1 MDGMQRTTARDANGR
16 FRPGSSGNPAGKRP
30 GTRNRATLLAEL
42 LREGEAE
49 AIGQQMIDKA
59 LAGDAVAVRFC
70 AERLIPRPRG
80 RTIRLDIPEGES
92 PAGEVV
98 ATFNA
103 ALRALNA
110 GEITPA
116 EAVEVSRFLDG
127 RLRVL
132 RAWALEQK
140 LTRWNDPL
148 PIPGDDGPSP
158 LPEVALQAQA
168 ASFGR
173 RSVAAASASA
183 SAPYPVPSPPAQ
195 RGALRQT
202 LRRDAQGWRGAAEP
216 YPELGEGGAAA
227 DEMPEELGASQPPFS
242 PHPAPAKLD
251 DVSLSLRIPPE
262 RLSKGPQAGEEM
274 THRGGEEMAGRSDS
288 EFVIDDELAIAVRDQ
303 ILIIPGV
310 REAAL
315 KLALP
320 SGRSLHSACNFEA
333 PPLPAQPPA
342 PPPADRS
349 PSRTRQDTPRVISR
363 RPGSFGPPAR
373 ARPVAVDGAPPRG
386 G

>member
-1 MDGMQRTTARDANGR
+1 MDGGNSSIERDANGR
-16 FRPGSSGNPAGKRP
+16 FRPGASGNPAGKRP

-49 AIGQQMIDKA
+49 AITRAVIDKA
-59 LAGDAVAVRFC
+59 VAGDAAAERFC
-70 AERLIPRPRG
+70 AERINPKPRG
-80 RTIRLDIPEGES
+80 RAIRLDVPEGES
-92 PAGEVV
+92 PAGAVV

-116 EAVEVSRFLDG
+116 EAIEVSRFLEG

-173 RSVAAASASA
+173 QPVVAA
-183 SAPYPVPSPPAQ
+183 
-195 RGALRQT
+195 RHE
-202 LRRDAQGWRGAAEP
+202 D
-216 YPELGEGGAAA
+216 AAA
-227 DEMPEELGASQPPFS
+227 TVATMAPRHEDEAVTASTMT
-242 PHPAPAKLD
+242 PHP
-251 DVSLSLRIPPE
+251 E
-262 RLSKGPQAGEEM
+262 RERSEQSKGARSSSSARTDRPNSGEEGILPEIEG
-274 THRGGEEMAGRSDS
+274 TSSEG
-288 EFVIDDELAIAVRDQ
+288 EFVIDDDLARAVRDQ
-303 ILIIPGV
+303 ILVIPGV
-310 REAAL
+310 REAAQ

-320 SGRSLHSACNFEA
+320 RGRSLHSACKSQA
-333 PPLPAQPPA
+333 PPVSAPSPVPSPAQPPA
-342 PPPADRS
+342 FGVQIPMPPIRRPPP
-349 PSRTRQDTPRVISR
+349 QVIRR
-363 RPGSFGPPAR
+363 RPPPS
-373 ARPVAVDGAPPRG
+373 
-386 G
+386 